1 MTQRQFGCECS
12 VPLMCFSPWCM
23 MHDRQVF
30 LSSCA
35 THCQPSV
42 WVCWVSVWV
51 VCRVAC
57 WVARFIP
64 SVMAVAIWVILV
76 FRLVSLIFSGLG
88 AGAGWGSV

>member
-42 WVCWVSVWV
+42 WMFWVRVWV
-51 VCRVAC
+51 VCREAC
-57 WVARFIP
+57 CVARFMP
-64 SVMAVAIWVILV
+64 SVIAVAICAILV
-76 FRLVSLIFSGLG
+76 FSPVSLIFSGLG
-88 AGAGWGSV
+88 VGACWGSV